1 MSGYPKMNICA
12 NSQEKN
18 SERTC
23 GGCAESTEINRTWI
37 RCEHQSE
44 RVNGVYCREVV
55 LQHWLPGCGSWKG
68 KS

>member
-1 MSGYPKMNICA
+1 MSGYPKMNTCA

-37 RCEHQSE
+37 RCEARSVE
-44 RVNGVYCREVV
+44 FNGVYHYEET
-55 LQHWLPGCGSWKG
+55 HPYWLPGCGSWKG